1 MLEGYQQSAKDAFNA
16 LWTVIAKTVFG
27 GSQAVAFRNISTC
40 SSSAVLMGTTPRSR
54 LHRVPG
60 SPAGSILKVLIMVPT
75 L

>member
-1 MLEGYQQSAKDAFNA
+1 MLEGYRQSARDAFNA

-27 GSQAVAFRNISTC
+27 GSQPVAFRNISTC
-40 SSSAVLMGTTPRSR
+40 SSSAVLMGTIPRSR

-60 SPAGSILKVLIMVPT
+60 SPAGSFLKVLVMVPT